1 MKIKEWWFKNY
12 KSYGTV
18 KETIVLNQDKG
29 ELILLYGSNG
39 KGKSSILSSLD
50 LAIFGEELNRQGK
63 RLSQKLLPNRINGN
77 MEVGVDFNSS
87 DEDLYIQRTMDSFSS
102 PLKSKLVID
111 KIPFGKANGL
121 DDKILEKVGFD
132 FKTFKSFI
140 SMNINHFKNFISLS
154 PEEKRIL
161 LDKLFNLEQINE
173 LNKILKQLSKNNDI
187 SFNSINKEIAI
198 YRQNITDLQDTINRV
213 SEKKIVNN
221 DNRIAEL
228 KQIIE
233 DNKDK
238 FIHLEESKEELQ
250 NYINDIQTKLS
261 ELGLKKRDIDRD
273 IQEINIKI
281 DLFKSGK
288 CPTCQTLLI
297 GELNLLP
304 EFEERLDKTNK
315 VLSKLVSKLQLG
327 KEELTNSQNEFRE
340 TNQQYNELLSLLTQT
355 KATIKTLKV
364 VKEEDVSTE
373 EFQKNIDNLTNKVE
387 DKESEY
393 LEVQKL
399 KFVYDSLLPI
409 WGESGIKREII
420 DSIVGPLNEFISED
434 LSYLKQPFKV
444 ELDNNF
450 DAHIFQ
456 YNEEIDSDTLS
467 TGEARKVNL
476 CIMLAYIK
484 MLRLKRDINVLFLD
498 EVFAGI
504 DVESIDDML
513 ILFKKF
519 ANERNVNVFLV
530 HHSELKEHF
539 FDRIISVNKSSF
551 SYIEQKI
558 LN

>member
-1 MKIKEWWFKNY
+1 MRIKEWWFKNY

-18 KETIVLNQDKG
+18 KETITLRMDKG

-77 MEVGVDFNSS
+77 LEVGVIFETDQ
-87 DEDLYIQRTMDSFSS
+87 ELYIQRTMESLTA
-102 PLKSKLVID
+102 PLKTKLVID
-111 KIPFGKANGL
+111 KIPFGKANGI

-161 LDKLFNLEQINE
+161 LDKLFNLETINE
-173 LNKILKQLSKNNDI
+173 LNKILKQLAKNNDI
-187 SFNSINKEIAI
+187 SFSSINKEIAI
-198 YRQNITDLQDTINRV
+198 YRQNITDLQATIKRV
-213 SEKKIVNN
+213 SEKKVVNN
-221 DNRIAEL
+221 DNKINEL

-233 DNKDK
+233 DNKDQ
-238 FIHLEESKEELQ
+238 FIALDEKKQELEG
-250 NYINDIQTKLS
+250 YISDIQEKLS
-261 ELGLKKRDIDRD
+261 ELSLKKRDIDRD
-273 IQEINIKI
+273 IIEINEKI

-288 CPTCQTLLI
+288 CPTCHTLLI

-315 VLSKLVSKLQLG
+315 VLSKLVSKIQIG
-327 KEELTNSQNEFRE
+327 REELTNSQNEFRE
-340 TNQQYNELLSLLTQT
+340 VNKQYNDLMSLLTQT
-355 KATIKTLKV
+355 KASIKTLKAV
-364 VKEEDVSTE
+364 TVEDVSTD
-373 EFQKNIDNLTNKVE
+373 EFQKNVDTLSQKVE
-387 DKESEY
+387 EKEEEY

-409 WGESGIKREII
+409 WGESGIKRDII
-420 DSIVGPLNEFISED
+420 DSIVGPLNEFIVED
-434 LSYLKQPFKV
+434 LTHLKTRFKV

-450 DAHIFQ
+450 DAHVYE
-456 YNEEIDSDTLS
+456 YNQEIDPETLS
-467 TGEARKVNL
+467 TGEAKKVNL
-476 CIMLAYIK
+476 CIMLSYIK

-539 FDRIISVNKSSF
+539 FDRIISVNKGSF
-551 SYIEQKI
+551 SYIEQKQ

>member
-18 KETIVLNQDKG
+18 KETITLNSQKG

-77 MEVGVDFNSS
+77 LEVGCVFETDQ
-87 DEDLYIQRTMDSFSS
+87 ELYIQRTMDSVSS

-140 SMNINHFKNFISLS
+140 SMNINHFKNFISLT

-161 LDKLFNLEQINE
+161 LDKLFNLETINE

-187 SFNSINKEIAI
+187 TFNSINKEIAI
-198 YRQNITDLQDTINRV
+198 YRQNIADLQLTIQRV

-221 DNRIAEL
+221 DNKINEL

-233 DNKDK
+233 DHKDQ
-238 FIHLEESKEELQ
+238 FIALEDKKQELEVYITDIQQKLNELQ
-250 NYINDIQTKLS
+250 
-261 ELGLKKRDIDRD
+261 LKKRDIERD
-273 IQEINIKI
+273 IVEINSKI

-288 CPTCQTLLI
+288 CPTCQTLLV

-304 EFEERLDKTNK
+304 EFEERLDKTTT
-315 VLSKLVSKLQLG
+315 VLSKLVSKLNLG
-327 KEELTNSQNEFRE
+327 KEELSNSQTEFRVV
-340 TNQQYNELLSLLTQT
+340 NRSYNELTELLTQT
-355 KATIKTLKV
+355 KASIKTLRATV
-364 VKEEDVSTE
+364 VEDVSTT
-373 EFQKNIDNLTNKVE
+373 EFQKNVDSLTEKVE
-387 DKESEY
+387 AKEQEY

-399 KFVYDSLLPI
+399 KFVYDTLLPI
-409 WGESGIKREII
+409 WGENGIKRDII
-420 DSIVGPLNEFISED
+420 DSIVGPLNEFIAED
-434 LSYLKQPFKV
+434 LSYLKQRFKV

-450 DAHIFQ
+450 DAHIYE
-456 YNEEIDSDTLS
+456 YNQEIDSDTLS

-476 CIMLAYIK
+476 CIMLSYIK

-539 FDRIISVNKSSF
+539 FDRIISVNKGSF
-551 SYIEQKI
+551 SYIEQKH

>member
-18 KETIVLNQDKG
+18 KETITLNQDKG

-77 MEVGVDFNSS
+77 LEVGCLFETDQELF
-87 DEDLYIQRTMDSFSS
+87 IQRTMSSATDS
-102 PLKSKLVID
+102 LKSKLIID

-161 LDKLFNLEQINE
+161 LDKLFNLETINE
-173 LNKILKQLSKNNDI
+173 LNKILKQLTKNNDI
-187 SFNSINKEIAI
+187 NFNSINKEIAI
-198 YRQNITDLQDTINRV
+198 YRQNIEDLKATIKRV
-213 SEKKIVNN
+213 SEKKVINN
-221 DNRIAEL
+221 DNKINEL

-238 FIHLEESKEELQ
+238 FIQLEESKTELET
-250 NYINDIQTKLS
+250 YITDIQTKLN
-261 ELGLKKRDIDRD
+261 ELSLKKRDIDRD
-273 IQEINIKI
+273 IVEINSKI

-288 CPTCQTLLI
+288 CPTCQTKLV

-304 EFEERLDKTNK
+304 EFEERLDKTNT
-315 VLSKLVSKLQLG
+315 VLSKLMSKLQLG
-327 KEELTNSQNEFRE
+327 REELTNSQNEFRE
-340 TNQQYNELLSLLTQT
+340 INREYNELMSLLTQT
-355 KATIKTLKV
+355 KASIKTLKAV
-364 VKEEDVSTE
+364 TVEDVSTD
-373 EFQKNIDNLTNKVE
+373 EFQKNVDSLTDKVSE
-387 DKESEY
+387 KEEEY

-409 WGESGIKREII
+409 WGENGIKRDII
-420 DSIVGPLNEFISED
+420 DSIIDPLNEFILED
-434 LSYLKQPFKV
+434 LTHLKTRFKV

-450 DAHIFQ
+450 DAHIYE
-456 YNEEIDSDTLS
+456 YNQEIDPETLS
-467 TGEARKVNL
+467 TGEAKKINL
-476 CIMLAYIK
+476 CIMLSYIK

-539 FDRIISVNKSSF
+539 FDRIISVNKGSF
-551 SYIEQKI
+551 SYIEQKV